1 MTFLGMT
8 AMKSLLP
15 DLWSREFPTDPFRAL
30 RRDLLG
36 REFAN
41 PMERWPTAQ
50 LGAGIPAMNVAETET
65 AIEATLKFRCRDK
78 DIKVA
83 VDGNRLT
90 ISGEKTGKQEGR
102 ERLACGRTQLWLVP
116 SLIAL
121 PFESA
126 ADAVNVSLRQGRAA
140 SGNQETVEQ
149 NDEQDDRD
157 QVRRAAISGR
167 PPPENATRRNPEN
180 GEAFRRTAVK

>member
-1 MTFLGMT
+1 
-8 AMKSLLP
+8 MKSLLP

-65 AIEATLKFRCRDK
+65 AIEATLEIPGVEDK

-90 ISGEKTGKQEGR
+90 ISGEKNWESKKDEKDWHVV
-102 ERLACGRTQLWLVP
+102 ERSFGSFHR
-116 SLIAL
+116 SIAL
-121 PFESA
+121 PFEPA
-126 ADAVNVSLRQGRAA
+126 ADAVSAHYDKGVLHLEIKKPSNKTTSKTIEIK
-140 SGNQETVEQ
+140 SGAPQ
-149 NDEQDDRD
+149 
-157 QVRRAAISGR
+157 
-167 PPPENATRRNPEN
+167 
-180 GEAFRRTAVK
+180 